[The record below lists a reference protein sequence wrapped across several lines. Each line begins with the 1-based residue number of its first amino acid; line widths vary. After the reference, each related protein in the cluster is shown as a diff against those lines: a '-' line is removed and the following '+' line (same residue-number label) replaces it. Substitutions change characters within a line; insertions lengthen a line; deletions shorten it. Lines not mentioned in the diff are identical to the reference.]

1 MQHTIISHN
10 IIQML
15 SNTGINKIILLG
27 QIYQEPQLDTAAS
40 KQNFL
45 CFTLVTNEVIKK
57 GHDSVEHKEYHNIKI
72 PEKLIMQDTLYLGL
86 GQTLYIEGKI
96 QTTSFVDDKH
106 IKRYNLEIVANKI
119 DVVSPV
125 PSAV

>member
-1 MQHTIISHN
+1 
-10 IIQML
+10 ML

-27 QIYQEPQLDTAAS
+27 QIYQEPQLDMVTD
-40 KQNFL
+40 KQKFL

-57 GHDSVEHKEYHNIKI
+57 GNENVEHKEYHSIKI
-72 PEKLIMQDTLYLGL
+72 PEKLITQDALDLGI

-96 QTTSFVDDKH
+96 QTTSFIDDKR

-119 DVVSPV
+119 DVLNPV
-125 PSAV
+125 PSVA

>member
-1 MQHTIISHN
+1 
-10 IIQML
+10 ML

-27 QIYQEPQLDTAAS
+27 QIYQKPQLDTVTG
-40 KQNFL
+40 KPGFL

-72 PEKLIMQDTLYLGL
+72 PEKLITQDALYLGL

-96 QTTSFVDDKH
+96 QTTSFIDEKS

-119 DVVSPV
+119 DVLSPE
-125 PSAV
+125 PSNA

>member
-1 MQHTIISHN
+1 
-10 IIQML
+10 ML

-27 QIYQEPQLDTAAS
+27 QISQEPQLDTVAD
-40 KQNFL
+40 KQKFL

-57 GHDSVEHKEYHNIKI
+57 GHDNVEHKEYHNIKI
-72 PEKLIMQDTLYLGL
+72 PEKLITQDTLYLGL

-96 QTTSFVDDKH
+96 QTTSFIDDKH

-119 DVVSPV
+119 DVLSPE
-125 PSAV
+125 PSTA